1 MGIPIRRRSAS
12 ELQFDEGDR
21 VGPYQVIR
29 RVAPSCYDAEA
40 VDSGAPVRIELASD
54 ADAALIDIRFTR
66 AQAQLSLVVHPLIAQ
81 IIDHGVLAN
90 GRPWVA
96 SERPAGTALSDVLSQ
111 RRLEPRECTALIYS
125 VAQVLAFAHH
135 RQVVHGSLRPH
146 HLTLSR
152 GAKVSI
158 SGWAWLRSP
167 GIPSFGDPANTS
179 VYNPPEH
186 DGQSPIDG
194 RADVYALG
202 AIAYRALTGVFPD
215 VSRDLLDPREPL
227 GAAIENMLS
236 LDARDR
242 NSAAAIVADLHEQRL
257 ADRAANKERAS
268 TSSIEGRPPTSPVGV
283 RPPTN
288 PFDVRPPTNPIT
300 SDTDEERL
308 ARAEKE
314 IEELRAKRPSSP
326 PPRAS
331 SPRIES
337 SSSLRELAQEVLARA
352 SSPRLDE
359 PAGAR
364 EERPSDRMTAVHG
377 AMDIEQRRTRP
388 MSAAPSRGLETP
400 APSPVAPRTTRP
412 MSTVEY
418 SALDTDDS
426 PAIERARR
434 FVSIQSA
441 LHDLDEPQT
450 DRVSARAP
458 DQELTDVS
466 PQELD
471 DTDLAPSIGAQ
482 DPTDRTSL

>member
-1 MGIPIRRRSAS
+1 MGIPVRRRSAS

-21 VGPYQVIR
+21 VGPYQVVR

-40 VDSGAPVRIELASD
+40 LASGTPVRIELAT
-54 ADAALIDIRFTR
+54 ADDHALIDVRFSR
-66 AQAQLSLVVHPLIAQ
+66 AQAQLALVDHACVAQ
-81 IIDHGVLAN
+81 IIDHGVLSN

-96 SERPAGTALSDVLSQ
+96 SERPAGTALSDVLAQ
-111 RRLEPRECTALIYS
+111 RRLEPREVTALIYS

-135 RQVVHGSLRPH
+135 RQVVHGALRPH

-167 GIPSFGDPANTS
+167 GIPAFGDPANTS

-257 ADRAANKERAS
+257 ADRAAKRGS
-268 TSSIEGRPPTSPVGV
+268 T
-283 RPPTN
+283 N
-288 PFDVRPPTNPIT
+288 QLDARPPTNPIEDRPPT
-300 SDTDEERL
+300 SPIAEATDDRL
-308 ARAEKE
+308 VRAEQE
-314 IEELRAKRPSSP
+314 IEALRAQRASSPRIKRPSSP
-326 PPRAS
+326 PIELERTSDRMTAPRA
-331 SPRIES
+331 
-337 SSSLRELAQEVLARA
+337 AQEI
-352 SSPRLDE
+352 D
-359 PAGAR
+359 
-364 EERPSDRMTAVHG
+364 DRQSAQMTAVHG
-377 AMDIEQRRTRP
+377 AQDLEQRRTRP
-388 MSAAPSRGLETP
+388 MASTPSQGLELR
-400 APSPVAPRTTRP
+400 SRPVATPSDGVRRSTRP

-418 SALDTDDS
+418 AALDTDAS
-426 PAIERARR
+426 AAIERGRR
-434 FVSIQSA
+434 FISIQSA
-441 LHDLDEPQT
+441 LHDADEPQT
-450 DRVSARAP
+450 DRMAARVA
-458 DQELTDVS
+458 DQELTDMS
-466 PQELD
+466 PHVIDPDETELV
-471 DTDLAPSIGAQ
+471 PAQ
-482 DPTDRTSL
+482 DATDRTAL